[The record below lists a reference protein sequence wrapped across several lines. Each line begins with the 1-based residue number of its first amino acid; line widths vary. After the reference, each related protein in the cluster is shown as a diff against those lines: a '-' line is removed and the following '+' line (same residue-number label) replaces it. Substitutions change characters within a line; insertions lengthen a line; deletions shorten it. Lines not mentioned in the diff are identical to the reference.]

1 MKTRY
6 FALVLGFI
14 LMAIGIAGFV
24 PGFLAPVA
32 STEPPLVLDQFQ
44 GRLWGVFP
52 TNLLADFLHVGAGLW
67 GVASWR
73 DFFMART
80 FCRSLALLFATLALL
95 GLIPTFS
102 TLLGLMPLHGGG
114 VILHGMVAT
123 MAAAVAWVPLGRS
136 GMIGRDGTGRLR

>member
-24 PGFLAPVA
+24 PGFLVPALP
-32 STEPPLVLDQFQ
+32 TEPPLVLDQFQ

-73 DFFMART
+73 EFSMARA
-80 FCRSLALLFATLALL
+80 FCRFLALLFAPLALL
-95 GLIPTFS
+95 GLIPALS
-102 TLLGLMPLHGGG
+102 TLFGLMPLHGGG
-114 VILHGMVAT
+114 VVLHGVAALL
-123 MAAAVAWVPLGRS
+123 AAGFAWVPLGRP
-136 GMIGRDGTGRLR
+136 GMAGRAGVGRSR